1 MSNENTSH
9 TPLFT
14 KKSVPHYDALSFPS
28 LWHALLQSSFRTVAK
43 MPCGKNGK
51 QDGDTEWRIYYLT
64 FPSWFLIKKKGNG
77 LPSPLFSSVPP
88 IAVRTSASFPVVT
101 ASLRNTADS
110 PLTVFSDGTELYVFI
125 LRRIISAII
134 RGKTAN
140 YPACNQCRGKYCFLP
155 HKNTFFQNWSL
166 FIYLYIS
173 IITYPV

>member
-14 KKSVPHYDALSFPS
+14 KKSVPHFPLLIPDKEKRKRSPVSLIFLS
-28 LWHALLQSSFRTVAK
+28 A
-43 MPCGKNGK
+43 
-51 QDGDTEWRIYYLT
+51 
-64 FPSWFLIKKKGNG
+64 
-77 LPSPLFSSVPP
+77 SP
-88 IAVRTSASFPVVT
+88 ITVRTPASFPVIT

-140 YPACNQCRGKYCFLP
+140 YNACNQCRGNYCFLP
-155 HKNTFFQNWSL
+155 HKNTFFQS
-166 FIYLYIS
+166 
-173 IITYPV
+173 

>member
-14 KKSVPHYDALSFPS
+14 KKSVPHFSLLLPDKEKRKRSPVSLIFLS
-28 LWHALLQSSFRTVAK
+28 A
-43 MPCGKNGK
+43 
-51 QDGDTEWRIYYLT
+51 
-64 FPSWFLIKKKGNG
+64 
-77 LPSPLFSSVPP
+77 SP
-88 IAVRTSASFPVVT
+88 ITVRTSASFPVIT

-140 YPACNQCRGKYCFLP
+140 YPACNQYRGKYCFLP
-155 HKNTFFQNWSL
+155 HKNTFFQS
-166 FIYLYIS
+166 
-173 IITYPV
+173 